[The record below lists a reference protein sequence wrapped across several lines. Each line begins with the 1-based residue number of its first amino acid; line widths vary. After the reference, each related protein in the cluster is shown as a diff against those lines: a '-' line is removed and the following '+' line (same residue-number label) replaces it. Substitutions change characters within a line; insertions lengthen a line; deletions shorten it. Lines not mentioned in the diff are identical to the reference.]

1 MAEKAELDI
10 LEIDLPEKEEP
21 QGEDA
26 PPEDESGSGGEKKHP
41 FRVAALVLLVLVVCA
56 AALAWLYFGDG
67 SVGSGA
73 KNPSCRNVGRK
84 LRVTGKICRQHQGRQ
99 GELSGTGLRRHL
111 GIEFGRGHGAGE
123 DTGPQEGRL
132 QNDPQQ
138 RLHCAP
144 RSAEGPATTA
154 EGHRKGSERRSGGGS
169 GEAGIFYEVYFTLKD
184 VDDEVLSGRPTPGG
198 GHGKDRNRRFL
209 LSFGFS

>member
-73 KNPSCRNVGRK
+73 KKPPPAATSEGNFVSLEKFAVNIKDDKGNY
-84 LRVTGKICRQHQGRQ
+84 RVLVCDVTL
-99 GELSGTGLRRHL
+99 EL
-111 GIEFGRGHGAGE
+111 
-123 DTGPQEGRL
+123 
-132 QNDPQQ
+132 N
-138 RLHCAP
+138 
-144 RSAEGPATTA
+144 
-154 EGHRKGSERRSGGGS
+154 SGGDTAREKILDLRKAVYRTIRSSGS
-169 GEAGIFYEVYFTLKD
+169 TVLQDLLKARRQLLKDIEKEANGVLGEGAVRQVYFTKY
-184 VDDEVLSGRPTPGG
+184 T
-198 GHGKDRNRRFL
+198 L
-209 LSFGFS
+209 L